1 MEKSE
6 LNSSSLLKIRKYCC
20 EKSYGH
26 KVVIYVEVLE
36 VAQIFSHISNHLRNN
51 KEKSQKNI
59 EKKDFIYLKENETK

>member
-26 KVVIYVEVLE
+26 KVLIYVEVLE
-36 VAQIFSHISNHLRNN
+36 VAQIFSHIGQHLL
-51 KEKSQKNI
+51 EITKNSL
-59 EKKDFIYLKENETK
+59 KKILKRKILFI